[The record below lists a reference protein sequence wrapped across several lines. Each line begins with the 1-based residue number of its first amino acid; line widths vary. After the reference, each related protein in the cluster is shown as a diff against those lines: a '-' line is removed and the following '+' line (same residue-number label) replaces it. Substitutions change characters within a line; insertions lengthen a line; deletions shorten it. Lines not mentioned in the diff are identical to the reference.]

1 MSDKPKKKHP
11 WRRYVK
17 DELGREKKRRE
28 DKAGGKKRNRKEQ
41 RGGRRQ

>member
-17 DELGREKKRRE
+17 DELGRKKKKGPDKTRPKKGQRRE
-28 DKAGGKKRNRKEQ
+28 
-41 RGGRRQ
+41 RRQ